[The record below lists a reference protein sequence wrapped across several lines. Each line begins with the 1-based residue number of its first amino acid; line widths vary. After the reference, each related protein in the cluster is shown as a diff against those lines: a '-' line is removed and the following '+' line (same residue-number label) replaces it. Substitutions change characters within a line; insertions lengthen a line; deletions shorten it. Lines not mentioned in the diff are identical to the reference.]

1 MGGKHINCAAVKM
14 SKKIKI
20 VVVGKPAPRLELLS
34 ILEGLG
40 GWMDVWGFFTIISTI
55 YLSFLVSIHVIT
67 VLAKSWENL
76 IQDLSV
82 AALHPCF
89 VF

>member
-1 MGGKHINCAAVKM
+1 MFGV
-14 SKKIKI
+14 
-20 VVVGKPAPRLELLS
+20 
-34 ILEGLG
+34 
-40 GWMDVWGFFTIISTI
+40 FFTIISTI
-55 YLSFLVSIHVIT
+55 YLSFLVSVHVIT

>member
-1 MGGKHINCAAVKM
+1 M
-14 SKKIKI
+14 SKKIEMI